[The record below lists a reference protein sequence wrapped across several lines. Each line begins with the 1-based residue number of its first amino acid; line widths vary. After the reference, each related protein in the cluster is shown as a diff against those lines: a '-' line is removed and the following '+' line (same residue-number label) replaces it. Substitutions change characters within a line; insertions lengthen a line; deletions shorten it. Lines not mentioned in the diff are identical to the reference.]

1 MDDHQLCL
9 GARNEYGSNLAGV
22 IPSYRTYRPRG
33 FVSFTHIIY
42 CLGWNVIGGAVC
54 VHRE

>member
-9 GARNEYGSNLAGV
+9 GARNEYRSNLAGV
-22 IPSYRTYRPRG
+22 LPSYRTYIPRDLCL
-33 FVSFTHIIY
+33 FHRY
-42 CLGWNVIGGAVC
+42 CRLGWNVIGGVVW